1 MTDSSAERQR
11 RRWAKRTPEQIA
23 ARREYKQKYWST
35 MSEEDLAAYRA
46 RERELW
52 NARTDEQKRM
62 YSIRKRSRKYGLST
76 ERIAEMLSAGC
87 EFPSDD
93 HSGLLHIDHDHACC
107 PGVRACGKCVRGV
120 MCAAHNT
127 LVGQFEKI
135 SPFLVWVI
143 GYLSKPKIGE
153 DTK

>member
-1 MTDSSAERQR
+1 MTATDAERQR
-11 RRWAKRTPEQIA
+11 KRWAKRTPEQIA
-23 ARREYKQKYWST
+23 ARYEYKKRYWES
-35 MSEEDLAAYRA
+35 MSDEAKDQYRA

-52 NARTDEQKRM
+52 HARSDEQKRIH
-62 YSIRKRSRKYGLST
+62 SIRKRSNKYGLSPET
-76 ERIAEMLSAGC
+76 IEKMLSAGC
-87 EFPSDD
+87 QFPSED

-107 PGVRACGKCVRGV
+107 PGVRSCGKCVRGV

-135 SPFLVWVI
+135 APHLVWVV
-143 GYLSKPKIGE
+143 GYLSNPKIGE